1 MKKIAIMAT
10 LLSGFAVTA
19 IGCTSHE
26 AQQAA
31 PTTPVEQNT
40 IATNNPAPAQDNQSS
55 DATTT
60 PAPASAGQ

>member
-1 MKKIAIMAT
+1 MKKIAIMVT

-40 IATNNPAPAQDNQSS
+40 VATTNSAPAQDNQST

-60 PAPASAGQ
+60 PAPASEVQ